1 VDSPNVEIVCS
12 AWLMA
17 EQCLQHTREILTKSE
32 EVPCVDT
39 TSTVKPKMDA
49 TLLARYAHQFRP
61 RIFNSQRAEKSQLI
75 EESRQMGLVPDFSE
89 VASRETQCA
98 VCEAHV
104 LSHQSVLEEH
114 VRTHLSLPSYRS
126 VVTTVPALTDDCTRP
141 IPGAQ
146 LTDAV
151 RSITPRISSR
161 VT

>member
-1 VDSPNVEIVCS
+1 MVCS

-32 EVPCVDT
+32 EPPCVDT
-39 TSTVKPKMDA
+39 TSSVKPKMDA

-126 VVTTVPALTDDCTRP
+126 VVTTVPPVSP
-141 IPGAQ
+141 I
-146 LTDAV
+146 V
-151 RSITPRISSR
+151 RASLQ
-161 VT
+161 VHN